1 MWAELAGFA
10 TGAAIAAVTAPVGVS
25 GAVFLLPFQI
35 SVLGVPSPAVTP
47 TNLLFNIVSIPGALA
62 RYQTRSSLRSPLTG
76 LLLTGTLPGVI
87 LGAIL
92 RVYLLP
98 DPRTFQVLVGLLLTP
113 LGGWLIWR
121 TARPAAPPTTARFG
135 HRGLVA
141 LGLAAGL
148 VGGIYGIGG
157 GSLIAP
163 ILVGTGY
170 LMTEV
175 APAALVSTFV
185 TSSVGAL
192 TYLAIAGA
200 GMPSAAPIWSVGLA
214 CGLGGLAG
222 GYLGASAQ
230 EHLPARAL
238 TAILGSLAIAVG
250 LIYLTRQ

>member
-62 RYQTRSSLRSPLTG
+62 RYRTRGSLRSPLTG
-76 LLLTGTLPGVI
+76 LLLAGTLPGVI
-87 LGAIL
+87 LGAFL
-92 RVYLLP
+92 RVFLLP
-98 DPRTFQVLVGLLLTP
+98 DPRTFQVLLGLLLTP

-121 TARPAAPPTTARFG
+121 SARPRVAPTTAGFPR
-135 HRGLVA
+135 RGLVA

-148 VGGIYGIGG
+148 IGGIYGIGG
-157 GSLIAP
+157 GSLVAP
-163 ILVGTGY
+163 ILVGAGY
-170 LMTEV
+170 LVTEV

-185 TSSVGAL
+185 TSCVGAL

-214 CGLGGLAG
+214 CGLGGLVG
-222 GYLGASAQ
+222 GYLGARGQ

-238 TAILGSLAIAVG
+238 TTILGILAVAIG
-250 LIYLTRQ
+250 LSYLGRS